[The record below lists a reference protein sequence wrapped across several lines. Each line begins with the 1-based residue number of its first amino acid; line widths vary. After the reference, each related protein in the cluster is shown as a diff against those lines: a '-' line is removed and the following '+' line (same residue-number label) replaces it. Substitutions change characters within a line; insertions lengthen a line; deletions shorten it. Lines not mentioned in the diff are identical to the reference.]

1 MITERY
7 GINMKINW
15 KSLYQKEHFVKR
27 LITVIVAVIVM
38 GFALSWLVLVDMGT
52 DPCTL
57 MNLTISSRLGI
68 SLGNWQALFNSILFI
83 IVIWKGRE
91 HIGFGTLA
99 NMFLVGYSL
108 DFFSWLWRQTGV
120 DTYFAS
126 NVVRYAVFLPALII
140 FIIAAAVYMFCTSG
154 GSGIES
160 SISDLQMLYPDINIV
175 DGKRLNDVTETD
187 IREWIESL
195 N

>member
-1 MITERY
+1 
-7 GINMKINW
+7 MKINW

-27 LITVIVAVIVM
+27 LITVVVAVIVM

-120 DTYFAS
+120 DTYFD
-126 NVVRYAVFLPALII
+126 VPKIPFRIMRIGYDFLVI
-140 FIIAAAVYMFCTSG
+140 FIAWIFGGHVQIVTILMALLLGPVIAYIG
-154 GSGIES
+154 KL
-160 SISDLQMLYPDINIV
+160 LQKYI
-175 DGKRLNDVTETD
+175 
-187 IREWIESL
+187 
-195 N
+195 